1 MNNNLIYAYKSKI
14 KNKIVYVG
22 QTVDI
27 EKRDY
32 RHREVDPWNE
42 NLKEYNYPL
51 SRGIRKYGK
60 DNYELIILE
69 KNLKKEQLNEK
80 EKYYINLYNTY
91 KDGYNQTEGGSEIP
105 PYITIKDNKIDNIIY
120 DLKYNLSLTMTDI
133 AKKYSVSLTHIYNIN
148 NGNRRHQDNL
158 TYPLR
163 SNKTKG
169 TKGLKFTQDECKK
182 IHIMILQNNKTLKQI
197 AEYFNCSSTTIRDI
211 NNGKI
216 NAYRLNGYNYPLRK
230 DTKKISKK
238 LYWSE

>member
-1 MNNNLIYAYKSKI
+1 M
-14 KNKIVYVG
+14 
-22 QTVDI
+22 
-27 EKRDY
+27 
-32 RHREVDPWNE
+32 
-42 NLKEYNYPL
+42 
-51 SRGIRKYGK
+51 
-60 DNYELIILE
+60 IILE

-91 KDGYNQTEGGSEIP
+91 KDGYNQTEGSSEIP